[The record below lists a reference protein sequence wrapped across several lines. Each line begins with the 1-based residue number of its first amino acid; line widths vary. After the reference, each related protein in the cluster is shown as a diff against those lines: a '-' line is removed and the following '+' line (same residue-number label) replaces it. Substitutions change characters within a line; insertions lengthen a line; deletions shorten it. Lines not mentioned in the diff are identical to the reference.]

1 MYFSK
6 MIKLGIFAKTFPR
19 PTVKEIAKAVKH
31 YGFETMHFNMACLGL
46 EAMPLEITKEH
57 IASIQAATLAH
68 QMPLCGLS
76 GTFNMCHPNPAI
88 REDGLL
94 RLAVLARHARAMGT
108 SFITLCTGTRDP
120 EDQWR
125 AHPDNNSRSAWLDM
139 CKSMERALAIAETH
153 EIQLGIEPE
162 LGNIVNTIPK
172 AKQLLQEMGSD
183 RLKIVLDPANLFE
196 TANQEAIRRLIDTS
210 LEQVGAHLAMAHAKD
225 RDEAGHFVAAGKG
238 IIPFGY
244 FIQQLKAISFDG
256 PLVAHGLAEEEAE
269 GVARFLSSHG

>member
-1 MYFSK
+1 

-19 PTVKEIAKAVKH
+19 ATVKEIAAVVKY

-46 EAMPLEITKEH
+46 EAMPLDITKEH
-57 IASIQAATLAH
+57 ITSIQTATSIH

-88 REDGLL
+88 REDGLM

-108 SFITLCTGTRDP
+108 SLITLCTGTRDP

-139 CKSMERALAIAETH
+139 CKSMERALAIAETY

-196 TANQEAIRRLIDTS
+196 TGTAAAVRHLIDTS
-210 LEQVGAHLAMAHAKD
+210 LAQVGAHLAMAHAKD

-238 IIPFGY
+238 VIPFHY
-244 FIQQLKAISFDG
+244 FIKKLKETSFEG
-256 PLVAHGLAEEEAE
+256 PLVVHGLIEEEVSDA
-269 GVARFLSSHG
+269 VQLLQQYIDSSF